1 MQEYYSDYN
10 SPNGPNPSGP
20 NRPKRHSGTGAIIIT
35 AIVCLIVGALV
46 CALILPGVMDYANGR
61 YSFNNPTP
69 QKTESPAVLVTE
81 SPDVANGPE
90 QTERPLPEIGGTA
103 STIQSVANPAVEI
116 NKNVGPSVVG
126 VINKVR
132 TFNKGESAREQEVGS
147 GSGIIISADGYIVT
161 NNHVVENADALTVL
175 LRGGE
180 EVKAELVGTDV
191 TNDIAVLKIDRTGLK
206 PAPLGDSDA
215 VEVGEVAIALGNPLG
230 TELANTLT
238 QGVISATGRR
248 INVNG
253 NTMNLLQTDA
263 AINPGNSGGAL
274 VNGRGEVIG
283 INNLKSIVAGYD
295 DYGNTISSEGIGFAI
310 PINDA
315 KPIIEQLIKY
325 GKVIRPGIGIMAYE
339 ITDEDAQLWDTPKG
353 ILVNSVVPGGPSQ
366 VAGVLENDIILK
378 LDGKDI
384 ASLDEFL
391 LAIRSHKVG
400 DKMNLHIWR
409 DKKELDIAVTVG
421 NMNEMKNPT
430 TTSTTP

>member
-1 MQEYYSDYN
+1 MQEYYNGYSG
-10 SPNGPNPSGP
+10 PNGPNPPSPNGP
-20 NRPKRHSGTGAIIIT
+20 RRHSGAGAIIIT
-35 AIVCLIVGALV
+35 AIVCLIVGALIS
-46 CALILPGVMDYANGR
+46 ALILPGVMDYANGR
-61 YSFNNPTP
+61 YSFNNPAP
-69 QKTESPAVLVTE
+69 QKSQSPAVVPTDA
-81 SPDVANGPE
+81 PDAANAPE
-90 QTERPLPEIGGTA
+90 QTERPLPELGGPA
-103 STIQSVANPAVEI
+103 GTIPSSANPAVEI

-132 TFNKGESAREQEVGS
+132 TFNKGESVREQEVGS

-161 NNHVVENADALTVL
+161 NNHVVENADALTII

-191 TNDIAVLKIDRTGLK
+191 TNDIAVLKIDRTDLK

-215 VEVGEVAIALGNPLG
+215 VEVGEIAIALGNPLG

-253 NTMNLLQTDA
+253 NTMDLLQTDA

-295 DYGNTISSEGIGFAI
+295 DYGNAISTEGIGFAI

-325 GKVIRPGIGIMAYE
+325 GKVVRPGIGIMAYE
-339 ITDEDAQLWDTPKG
+339 ITDEDAELWDTPKG
-353 ILVNSVVPGGPSQ
+353 ILVNSVVPGGPAQ
-366 VAGVLENDIILK
+366 VAGILENDIILL
-378 LDGKDI
+378 LDGKAI
-384 ASLDEFL
+384 ASLDDFL
-391 LAIRSHKVG
+391 TAIRACKVG

-409 DKKELDIAVTVG
+409 DEKELDVTVTVG
-421 NMNEMKNPT
+421 NMNEMKSP